1 MTHNDS
7 EFVRLHNIFE
17 SIYNTYRKDIKSCPS
32 AVQGE
37 ITKRFNQITSSRDS
51 AKKINN
57 FLKNMID
64 KQNHTVRKS
73 SIIYMIDNLIQSSN
87 TSVRIPK
94 YHNCVVLII
103 SLLSET
109 YKDLNIIE
117 YFVAVLFHYTPRL
130 IPAHDAVMKGIEKEH
145 MMKNI
150 HPILRHNHRAIS
162 RMYFSLLGLKINEFI
177 PPFTETGAQLAYRFI
192 YNSRCYNTLSPNVI
206 RDYAEQTLYEFFMN
220 LYTPLNIEWSKNKNL
235 YKFQMNE
242 ILEYYK
248 KPCHVW
254 EGNIVKTLPECDPLI
269 GIVNDIING
278 KPEKIDIHV
287 LSEKSKDFTNSIF
300 EQMG

>member
-177 PPFTETGAQLAYRFI
+177 PHLR
-192 YNSRCYNTLSPNVI
+192 
-206 RDYAEQTLYEFFMN
+206 
-220 LYTPLNIEWSKNKNL
+220 
-235 YKFQMNE
+235 
-242 ILEYYK
+242 
-248 KPCHVW
+248 
-254 EGNIVKTLPECDPLI
+254 
-269 GIVNDIING
+269 
-278 KPEKIDIHV
+278 KPELSLRTDLFIIHAV
-287 LSEKSKDFTNSIF
+287 IIRYHR
-300 EQMG
+300 M